1 MADHSKRYRT
11 VALLGRKKGMSFQEF
26 DSYWRD
32 VHAPL
37 AQKVPGVVRYVQR
50 HVIPQDGAIE
60 PDNGF
65 GIDGL
70 VILDYESKEAHDA
83 GWASPEGQKA
93 LDDVPNFLGEHFVIV
108 VEDHI
113 VVDKDGDWDVN

>member
-1 MADHSKRYRT
+1 MPAAGPVRT
-11 VALLGRKKGMSFQEF
+11 IALLGRKPGMTFAEF

-37 AQKVPGVVRYVQR
+37 AAKVPGVIRYVQR
-50 HVIPQDGAIE
+50 HVIPNPETGE

-70 VILDYESKEAHDA
+70 AVLDYENEEAMEK
-83 GWASPEGQKA
+83 GWASEDGQRA
-93 LDDVPNFLGEHFVIV
+93 LADVPNFLGQHFVVTLDDYV
-108 VEDHI
+108 V
-113 VVDKDGDWDVN
+113 VGDDA

>member
-1 MADHSKRYRT
+1 MSNESRTYRT
-11 VALLGRKKGMSFQEF
+11 VALLGRKPGMSFKQF
-26 DSYWRD
+26 CDYWRD

-37 AQKVPGVVRYVQR
+37 AENVPGVTRYIQR
-50 HVIPQDGAIE
+50 HVQPEDGAEE

-83 GWASPEGQKA
+83 GWASPAGQEA
-93 LDDVPNFLGEHFVIV
+93 LADIPKFLGKHFVIT

-113 VVDKDGDWDVN
+113 VVDKDGGWPAD

>member
-1 MADHSKRYRT
+1 MSNETGTYRT
-11 VALLGRKKGMSFQEF
+11 VALLGRKPGMSFEQF
-26 DSYWRD
+26 CTYWRD

-37 AQKVPGVVRYVQR
+37 AEKVPGVTRYIQR
-50 HVIPQDGAIE
+50 HVRPENGAGE

-83 GWASPEGQKA
+83 GWATPEGQAA
-93 LDDVPNFLGEHFVIV
+93 LADVQNFLGKHFVIA
-108 VEDHI
+108 VEDNI
-113 VVDKDGDWDVN
+113 VVDKDSSWPVN

>member
-1 MADHSKRYRT
+1 MSETTKRYRT
-11 VALLGRKKGMSFQEF
+11 VALLGRKPGMSFAQF
-26 DSYWRD
+26 DAYWRD

-37 AQKVPGVVRYVQR
+37 AQKVPGVVHYIQR
-50 HVIPQDGAIE
+50 HIKPEGGAEE

-83 GWASPEGQKA
+83 GWASPEGQAA
-93 LDDVPNFLGEHFVIV
+93 LADVPNFLGKHYVIA
-108 VEDHI
+108 VEDSI
-113 VVDKDGDWDVN
+113 VVDVDGDWDID